1 MLLPRINEL
10 PYSSSSPFV
19 PFGILCDENEV
30 VGWIRSVRD
39 LVSEPGKV
47 GYRLRRRPVKED
59 RPLGEKDHTV
69 QLGEYRPG
77 WLVDRHEAR
86 QSSPSDNLR
95 HVRYE
100 ELIGNASRPDLG
112 SSRKRRVASLTSSW
126 KVQHRTIIALERTQA
141 ELTIPMLAR
150 FLSPPLT
157 PRSCCDPIL

>member
-86 QSSPSDNLR
+86 QSSSSDNLR

-100 ELIGNASRPDLG
+100 ELSGICIEAGRRFVEEKEGGTADKLLE
-112 SSRKRRVASLTSSW
+112 SSTSHHHCCGKNSGRA
-126 KVQHRTIIALERTQA
+126 HNTDAGALSFTS
-141 ELTIPMLAR
+141 TDT
-150 FLSPPLT
+150 PL
-157 PRSCCDPIL
+157 IL